1 MNAGRMDLGPAS
13 PGHRHPGTDQRQRF
27 PVALEDGAFQ
37 VDATRLDE
45 RLAMTGR
52 LARQLLFFDLQDRE
66 AGDWGELFL
75 GDESCVLAR
84 ILATDLEAKL
94 AEFLR
99 DLRKPNNRAVLAA
112 HVVELALEIDL
123 WYKSLAA
130 NTALA
135 AVAIRERIRELVSQH
150 LAADMKPLLDVS
162 TARGLFRNG
171 DPAGGFQRIALARS
185 WLDPIWHP
193 ATDSRSAEAG
203 WGVERPLGVDAQ
215 DVERRRGVDRR
226 SGAGGRLD
234 AEERRDVDGRGVDG
248 ELQGVEGGFTADERS
263 EVDALRRCF
272 SAFLGAMSRVQE
284 LSRELLRDSLVTKS
298 HAPAAGL
305 LLAFAQLMSVIQ
317 RQVNQFTDRHIDF
330 YYRDCLRFT
339 LRPGRLESAHLVCT
353 RNARFS
359 RDVPISAGTMVLA
372 GKDAAGNDIEFRTDS
387 DVLVSDARIE
397 KVAMLLLERDRLISP
412 ERDFDYVTRVKATPP
427 MAVGFSDPAR
437 ATRRWPL
444 FGGAGGEDARIGL
457 AIATPLLLL
466 QEGTREIRVTLRF
479 SATTP
484 TDFGTLVAET
494 VHAKDALG
502 FNAAAGRLLSRW
514 LLSADDPLSA
524 ADLEA
529 IRQTAAHLSGRTV
542 PVPDHASDL
551 LNFLA
556 AGAPPKRDLMFNAL
570 FASVLRVLLSTA
582 DGWLEMKS
590 AFVLRPP
597 AEEAGGRAALQI
609 VLRLRPED
617 PPVVGCSAAV
627 HGPQWRT
634 QQPVFQLLLQPRAH
648 LYAYSLL
655 CDAMLDDVTVA
666 VHVTGVRNVVVY
678 NNYGRLDPSKPFAPY
693 GPLPSL
699 SSYLVLGAPEITRK
713 HLEALTLNLEWG
725 RLPQDDSGFE
735 AYYRAYGTHWQTDS
749 FVSTVALLHDGQ
761 WHGAGSR
768 PLFALD
774 PESDRLQSASEISVD
789 EAAVRKHWRASPEA
803 CPFDKGARNGYVRL
817 QLAGPLGAF
826 GHEQYPTLLSETVT
840 ENARRKQPLKL
851 PNPPYTPLLERLTL
865 DYRAR
870 GTLSLVGVAVST
882 SAGATDTVMHLL
894 PFGIQA
900 LEPVGTGGYHPLLP
914 RADDDGNLYLGISA
928 SQPPQ
933 RLSVLFHMSDAAAAA
948 GSAAPP
954 RIHWAALCADQW
966 RALTPAQMLADS
978 TEGFLT
984 SGIITIDIPA
994 EITREN
1000 QRMPAGLYWLRVAT
1014 TVPDFK
1020 VFARLR
1026 GVYAHG
1032 VRVRRVSVAG
1042 PAPAEPVFQT
1052 RVAIPGLAS
1061 IAQVGRVFDRLA
1073 PEDTRSMRTRAGERL
1088 RHKYRA
1094 STVWDI
1100 ERLVLEHSPE
1110 VFKVKCFPP
1119 TVGYRGS
1126 APGRVLV
1133 AVVPTVRRNDSID
1146 STRAPRIN
1154 AAGLKRIGDDLRSL
1168 ASPWMRFEVLNVA
1181 YERIQVRCCV
1191 KLTPG
1196 TATGLALRRINEAI
1210 IEYLSPWWDGGRGPV
1225 FDWIIRCEDVEAHL
1239 RKLESVELVTCT
1251 SLLHVAED
1259 EEESYTLGDT
1269 ARLAAAATPSPSDQ
1283 VRASCP
1289 WSIALPMSSHLVT
1302 LLDADGADS
1311 GPIPTGI
1318 GRLGIGSTFIVSPQN
1333 LDPQNVVPTLSPRGV
1348 L

>member
-1 MNAGRMDLGPAS
+1 MNAGRMNLGPAS

-27 PVALEDGAFQ
+27 PAALEDGAFQ
-37 VDATRLDE
+37 VDPTRLDE

-84 ILATDLEAKL
+84 ILATDLEVKL

-130 NTALA
+130 NTAHA

-193 ATDSRSAEAG
+193 TTDSRGTETG
-203 WGVERPLGVDAQ
+203 WSVETPLSVDAQ
-215 DVERRRGVDRR
+215 DVERRR
-226 SGAGGRLD
+226 S
-234 AEERRDVDGRGVDG
+234 
-248 ELQGVEGGFTADERS
+248 VEGGFNADERS

-284 LSRELLRDSLVTKS
+284 LARELLRDSLVTQS

-330 YYRDCLRFT
+330 YYSDCLRFT
-339 LRPGRLESAHLVCT
+339 PRPGRLESAHLVCT
-353 RNARFS
+353 RNARFAREVS
-359 RDVPISAGTMVLA
+359 IGAGTMILA

-387 DVLVSDARIE
+387 DVVLSDARIE

-427 MAVGFSDPAR
+427 MAVGLSDPAR
-437 ATRRWPL
+437 TTRRWPL

-484 TDFGTLVAET
+484 ADFETLVTET
-494 VHAKDALG
+494 VHATDARG

-529 IRQTAAHLSGRTV
+529 IRQTAARISGRTV

-556 AGAPPKRDLMFNAL
+556 AGAPPKRDLMLNAL

-590 AFVLRPP
+590 AFVRRPP

-617 PPVVGCSAAV
+617 PAVVGCVAAV

-678 NNYGRLDPSKPFAPY
+678 NNYGRLDPSKPFAPF

-713 HLEALTLNLEWG
+713 HLESLTLNLEWG

-735 AYYRAYGTHWQTDS
+735 AYYRAYGTDWQTES
-749 FVSTVALLHDGQ
+749 FTSTVALLHDGQ

-774 PESDRLQSASEISVD
+774 PESDRLQSSIGISVD
-789 EAAVRKHWRASPEA
+789 EAAVRKHWRASSEA
-803 CPFDKGARNGYVRL
+803 CPFDKGARNGYVRV
-817 QLAGPLGAF
+817 QLAGPPGAF

-870 GTLSLVGVAVST
+870 STLSLVGAAVFT
-882 SAGATDTVMHLL
+882 AAGVTGTVMHLL

-914 RADDDGNLYLGISA
+914 RADDDGNLYIGISA
-928 SQPPQ
+928 NQPPQ
-933 RLSVLFHMSDAAAAA
+933 RLSLLFHMSDAAAAA

-1000 QRMPAGLYWLRVAT
+1000 QRMPADLYWLRVAT

-1026 GVYAHG
+1026 GIYAHA

-1061 IAQVGRVFDRLA
+1061 IVQVGRVFDRLA
-1073 PEDTRSMRTRAGERL
+1073 PENTRSMRTRAGERL
-1088 RHKYRA
+1088 RHKCRA

-1119 TVGYRGS
+1119 TVRYRGS

-1133 AVVPTVRRNDSID
+1133 AVVPTVRRNDSSD

-1154 AAGLKRIGDDLRSL
+1154 AAGLKRIGDYLRGL

-1225 FDWIIRCEDVEAHL
+1225 FDWVIRCEDVEAHL
-1239 RKLESVELVTCT
+1239 RKLESVEFVTCT

-1269 ARLAAAATPSPSDQ
+1269 ARLNSRVAVEELAAATQGSSDE

-1302 LLDADGADS
+1302 LLDADGATDS

-1318 GRLGIGSTFIVSPQN
+1318 GRLGIGSTFIVGPQN
-1333 LDPQNVVPTLSPRGV
+1333 LDPPTLGPRGV